1 MVRSAVQPPM
11 KAAGLPPAP
20 SAEQSGGGGA
30 ATWVDVAPLL
40 TCVCS
45 AMQPGQLVQADSF
58 SLFESVSAVEIGGH
72 VRIWPLISKV
82 WHCKGSHWHRVLR
95 LLNRCSVML

>member
-11 KAAGLPPAP
+11 TAAGLLPAP
-20 SAEQSGGGGA
+20 SAEQSGSGGA

-45 AMQPGQLVQADSF
+45 AMQPGELVQADSF
-58 SLFESVSAVEIGGH
+58 SLFESVSAVEIGKHEQARASKGH
-72 VRIWPLISKV
+72 HAFVYCRA
-82 WHCKGSHWHRVLR
+82 SH
-95 LLNRCSVML
+95 VMSWR